1 MPRRSASQFLV
12 GAATRLV
19 DVYLHL
25 LARVPYMQ
33 RAANPARYGVR
44 LIRDIDYRGT
54 GKRYHRLDV
63 YRPTARNPRPCVL
76 YIHGGAFAL
85 LSKETH
91 RVMALAFSS
100 QGYVVFNANYRLG
113 PRHHYPAPLEDAAA
127 ALLWVLDHAH
137 EYGGDPSRI
146 VLAGESAGANLVTAL
161 AYIATHPRPEP
172 FARAVFDR
180 NPPIRA
186 VLPTYGLLDVEDVAR
201 FLHHPRMSA
210 VLKLGIIRAAAA
222 YVGRPIRTALVRAPL
237 ASPLAR
243 LADPPP
249 DGARPLPPFFVAVGT
264 ADPLLVDSK
273 RLREVIRARGGI
285 CELSVH
291 PGEIHGFD
299 AMIWRREARLKWRRT
314 FEFLSQHVRY
324 AKASSGNGAA
334 RRTMN

>member
-1 MPRRSASQFLV
+1 MILV
-12 GAATRLV
+12 NVADFVTRAATRV
-19 DVYLHL
+19 ADVYLHL

-33 RAANPARYGVR
+33 PAANPARYGVR
-44 LIRDIDYRGT
+44 LIRNVDYGGT
-54 GKRYHRLDV
+54 RKRYHRLDV
-63 YRPTARNPRPCVL
+63 YRPAAKNLRPCVL
-76 YIHGGAFAL
+76 YIHGGGFAM

-100 QGYVVFNANYRLG
+100 QGFVVFNANYRLG
-113 PRHHYPAPLEDAAA
+113 PKHHYPAPLEDAAA
-127 ALLWVLDHAH
+127 ALLWVQEHAE

-180 NPPIRA
+180 NPSIRA

-201 FLHHPRMSA
+201 FLNHPRMSV
-210 VLKLGIIRAAAA
+210 VLKLGIIRAASA
-222 YVGRPIRTALVRAPL
+222 YVGRPIRTAAVRAPL

-243 LADPPP
+243 LAEPPP

-273 RLREVIRARGGI
+273 RLREVIRARGGV

-291 PGEIHGFD
+291 PNEIHGFD
-299 AMIWRREARLKWRRT
+299 AMIWRREARLKWKRT

-324 AKASSGNGAA
+324 AKASNGNGAA
-334 RRTMN
+334 RRSMN